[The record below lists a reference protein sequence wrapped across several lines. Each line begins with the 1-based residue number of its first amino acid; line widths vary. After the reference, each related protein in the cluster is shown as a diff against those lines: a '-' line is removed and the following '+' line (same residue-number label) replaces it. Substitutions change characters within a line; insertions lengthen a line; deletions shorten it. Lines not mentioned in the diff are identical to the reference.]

1 MTTPLTAPPRET
13 PLLDVKDLV
22 VEYPGKGFRAQPFR
36 ALKGVSLDILPGET
50 VGLVGESGSGKTTL
64 GRAALGLAPV
74 TDGSITYDGKDISH
88 LGRQARR
95 ALSSEIQVVF
105 QDPYSSLNPSMTI
118 EQILI
123 EPLTAAG
130 VATAEAKSRVR
141 DLLDQ
146 VGLPSDARGRLPR
159 EFSGGQRQRVAI
171 ARALALQPRLIVC
184 DEPVSALDLS
194 TQARVLD
201 LFIEIQDR
209 TGVAYLFVT
218 HDLAV
223 VRHISHRVAVMYRGE
238 IVETGDGDRVTSH
251 PEHPYTQR
259 LFMAA
264 PVPDPDRQQERRIA
278 RRALLDAEAAAGAA

>member
-1 MTTPLTAPPRET
+1 MST
-13 PLLDVKDLV
+13 PLLTIDDLV
-22 VEYPGKGFRAQPFR
+22 VEYPGKGFRAKPFR

-74 TDGSITYDGKDISH
+74 TGGKITYDGRDISH
-88 LGRQARR
+88 LGRSARR

-105 QDPYSSLNPSMTI
+105 QDPYSSLNPSMTV

-123 EPLTAAG
+123 EPLTVAG
-130 VATAEAKSRVR
+130 VSASDAKKRVR

-146 VGLPSDARGRLPR
+146 VGLPGDARNRLPR

-201 LFIEIQDR
+201 LFIDIQNR

-223 VRHISHRVAVMYRGE
+223 VRHISHRVAVMYKGE
-238 IVETGDGDRVTSH
+238 IVETGDADRVTSA

-264 PVPDPDRQQERRIA
+264 PVPDPDRQEERRAA
-278 RRALLDAEAAAGAA
+278 RRALLSAS

>member
-1 MTTPLTAPPRET
+1 MTAP
-13 PLLDVKDLV
+13 LLKVDDLV
-22 VEYPGKGFRAQPFR
+22 VEYPGKGFRAKPFR
-36 ALKGVSLDILPGET
+36 ALKGVSIDILPGET

-64 GRAALGLAPV
+64 GRAVLGLAPV
-74 TDGSITYDGKDISH
+74 SGGTVTYDGRDISH
-88 LGRQARR
+88 LGRSARR

-118 EQILI
+118 EQILA
-123 EPLTAAG
+123 EPLTASG
-130 VATAEAKSRVR
+130 VAGSEARTRVR
-141 DLLDQ
+141 DLLEQ
-146 VGLPSDARGRLPR
+146 VGLPSDARSRLPR

-171 ARALALQPRLIVC
+171 ARALALQPKLIVC

-201 LFIEIQDR
+201 LFIDIQNR

-223 VRHISHRVAVMYRGE
+223 VRHISHRVAVMYKGE
-238 IVETGDGDRVTSH
+238 IVETGPADRVTSA

-264 PVPDPDRQQERRIA
+264 PVPDPDRQEERRAA
-278 RRALLDAEAAAGAA
+278 RRALLAASAS

>member
-1 MTTPLTAPPRET
+1 MST
-13 PLLDVKDLV
+13 PLLEVTDLV
-22 VEYPGKGFRAQPFR
+22 VEYPGKGFRAEPFR

-74 TDGSITYDGKDISH
+74 TEGSIVYDGKDISH
-88 LGRQARR
+88 LNRRQRR

-118 EQILI
+118 EEILT

-130 VATAEAKSRVR
+130 VAKAAARSRVR

-146 VGLPSDARGRLPR
+146 VGLPTDARSRLPR

-171 ARALALQPRLIVC
+171 ARALALEPRLIVC

-201 LFIEIQDR
+201 LFIEIQER

-223 VRHISHRVAVMYRGE
+223 VRHVSHRVAVMYRGE
-238 IVETGDGDRVTSH
+238 IVEYGDGDRVTSE
-251 PEHPYTQR
+251 PQHPYTQR

-264 PVPDPDRQQERRIA
+264 PVPDPDKQEQRREA
-278 RRALLDAEAAAGAA
+278 RRAFLASAAGQSIS

>member
-1 MTTPLTAPPRET
+1 MST
-13 PLLDVKDLV
+13 PLLTIDDLV
-22 VEYPGKGFRAQPFR
+22 VEYPGKGFRAKPFR

-74 TDGSITYDGKDISH
+74 SGGKITYDGRDISH
-88 LGRQARR
+88 LGRSARR

-105 QDPYSSLNPSMTI
+105 QDPYSSLNPSMTV

-123 EPLTAAG
+123 EPLTVAG
-130 VATAEAKSRVR
+130 VSASDAKKRVR

-146 VGLPSDARGRLPR
+146 VGLPGDARNRLPR

-201 LFIEIQDR
+201 LFIDIQNR

-223 VRHISHRVAVMYRGE
+223 VRHISHRVAVMYKGE
-238 IVETGDGDRVTSH
+238 IVETGDADRVTSA

-264 PVPDPDRQQERRIA
+264 PVPDPDRQEERRAA
-278 RRALLDAEAAAGAA
+278 RRALLSAS